1 MEPDMNTVRVVV
13 SNIHHPADRDTDE
26 WGVEFTVFYGR
37 LRGRIVVPVKHGAFE
52 GENII
57 KIARNDL
64 RLFSGA
70 FADAM
75 AESALTADQVARLR
89 KDYQPDALKR

>member
-1 MEPDMNTVRVVV
+1 MNTVRAVV

-37 LRGRIVVPVKHGAFE
+37 LCGRIVVPVKRGAFE

-64 RLFSGA
+64 RLFSSA

-75 AESALTADQVARLR
+75 VESALTADQVARLR
-89 KDYQPDALKR
+89 KGYEPDALKR

>member
-1 MEPDMNTVRVVV
+1 MEPDMNTVRFVV

-26 WGVEFTVFYGR
+26 WGVGFTVFYGR
-37 LRGRIVVPVKHGAFE
+37 LRGRIVVPVKRGAFE

-64 RLFSGA
+64 RLFSSA

-75 AESALTADQVARLR
+75 VESALTADQVARLR